1 MSTLEEKPNKS
12 FLNLEN
18 SNFISKNIKITEP
31 NLILEEMRVFY
42 EDLYTKKYIIK
53 IEESIFNNYKKT

>member
-1 MSTLEEKPNKS
+1 MFTLEEKPNKS

-18 SNFISKNIKITEP
+18 SNFISQDIKELFTSKNIKITEP

-42 EDLYTKKYIIK
+42 EDLYTKKDIIN
-53 IEESIFNNYKKT
+53 IE